1 MKRKVGLFLG
11 ERRTAWN
18 TTEIATLRLR
28 HFLYLPLA
36 RSDNRKLYY
45 ATMMYFRST
54 NAEVGKGSIAPEK
67 AALNL
72 A

>member
-11 ERRTAWN
+11 GRRTAWN